1 MKRYSIYALSA
12 LLLAG
17 ACVKTV
23 EPDFNVP
30 FSDIE
35 AEAVGGDVKVK
46 LDSPEAWV
54 AKTQNPWITVSP
66 ANGKGSAEC
75 TVSID
80 SALAF
85 TPREGLVRFELL
97 GSGERK
103 DIKVTQKGFEYQIV
117 AKKEKVELANYAPL
131 EDRWFDI
138 EVDANLPFKVT
149 IPEADRNWLSYEMP
163 ELVLYRGARPRTVK
177 IRITWGLNFNQ
188 EPRATKIA
196 LEPVDAQ
203 TGVTGTK
210 SIDVDQAAA
219 DEIEIGVKGDSLA
232 LIAINQALECWA
244 SYDTAERMEHW
255 DGVTVWKSG
264 PDKGRVRSA
273 SFRLFSTK
281 EGIPFQV
288 KYLTAAE
295 ELTFFGYSNTF
306 LKDLDPGEHI
316 CELTRL

>member
-17 ACVKTV
+17 ACVKTI

-117 AKKEKVELANYAPL
+117 AKEEKVELANYAPL
-131 EDRWFDI
+131 EERWFDI
-138 EVDANLPFKVT
+138 EVAANLPFKVT
-149 IPEADRNWLSYEMP
+149 VPEADRNWLSYEMP
-163 ELVLYRGARPRTVK
+163 ELVLDRGARPRTVK
-177 IRITWGLNFNQ
+177 IRFTWGLNFNQ

-244 SYDTAERMEHW
+244 SYDTA
-255 DGVTVWKSG
+255 
-264 PDKGRVRSA
+264 
-273 SFRLFSTK
+273 
-281 EGIPFQV
+281 
-288 KYLTAAE
+288 
-295 ELTFFGYSNTF
+295 
-306 LKDLDPGEHI
+306 
-316 CELTRL
+316 